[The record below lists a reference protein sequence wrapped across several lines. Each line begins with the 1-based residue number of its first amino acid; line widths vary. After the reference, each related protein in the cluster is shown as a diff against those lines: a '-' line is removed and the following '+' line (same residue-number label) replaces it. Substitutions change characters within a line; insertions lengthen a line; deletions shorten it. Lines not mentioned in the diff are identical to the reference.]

1 MSLLD
6 DLNILE
12 TNLDIGSIQDY
23 LDNLPKHDM
32 PAYWQAWYDLIYSK
46 FTRFSSKEKQ
56 ICLQLLLDTY
66 PKHNLWDPG
75 IVYHKEKDKFI
86 PKNKWVDGILTTNP
100 ELIAT
105 KPSDNIYELIGVS
118 DIPLAP
124 GASKHIKKCI
134 EDYIEYFMFKDTDV
148 LTEEI
153 AEILSTLH
161 KLDPHQS
168 TISDISIEKN
178 DVNDMIN
185 HFLFPYMNQEIM
197 DQIHTGLFH
206 NDYHILIDQGEDD
219 FIVID
224 HKQDVIEGTIPL
236 KSIETKYDEISYL
249 LNRLL
254 DIKIKE
260 ENQ

>member
-46 FTRFSSKEKQ
+46 FLQFSNKEKH

-66 PKHNLWDPG
+66 PKYNLWDPG
-75 IVYHKEKDKFI
+75 AVYHKEKDKFI
-86 PKNKWVDGILTTNP
+86 PKERWVCGELLPNP
-100 ELIAT
+100 ELMTT
-105 KPSDNIYELIGVS
+105 KPSDNIYELIGIS
-118 DIPLAP
+118 GMPFAP
-124 GASKHIKKCI
+124 GASKHIRKCI
-134 EDYIEYFMFKDTDV
+134 EDYIECFMFKDTDV

-153 AEILSTLH
+153 TEILSTLH

-185 HFLFPYMNQEIM
+185 RFLFPYMNQEIRNH
-197 DQIHTGLFH
+197 IHTGLFH
-206 NDYHILIDQGEDD
+206 NNYYILVDQD
-219 FIVID
+219 FIMVD
-224 HKQDVIEGTIPL
+224 QDVIEGPMPPL
-236 KSIETKYDEISYL
+236 PLRSIETKYDEISHL

>member
-23 LDNLPKHDM
+23 LDNLQKHDM
-32 PAYWQAWYDLIYSK
+32 PAYWQAWYDIIYSK
-46 FTRFSSKEKQ
+46 FAQFSNKEKQ

-66 PKHNLWDPG
+66 PKYNLWDPG
-75 IVYHKEKDKFI
+75 VVYHKEKDKFI
-86 PKNKWVDGILTTNP
+86 PKEQWVDGILVPNP
-100 ELIAT
+100 ELMTT
-105 KPSDNIYELIGVS
+105 KPSDEIYELIGIS
-118 DIPLAP
+118 DIPFTL
-124 GASKHIKKCI
+124 GSTSKYNPVKKGI
-134 EDYIEYFMFKDTDV
+134 EDYIEYLIFKDADV

-153 AEILSTLH
+153 TEILSTLH

-168 TISDISIEKN
+168 TIGNISVEKKDIDDII
-178 DVNDMIN
+178 DQ
-185 HFLFPYMNQEIM
+185 FLFPYINQKIQY
-197 DQIHTGLFH
+197 QIRIGLFH
-206 NDYHILIDQGEDD
+206 NNYYILVNQE
-219 FIVID
+219 FIN
-224 HKQDVIEGTIPL
+224 GTTPL
-236 KSIETKYDEISYL
+236 KIIETKYDEISYL

>member
-12 TNLDIGSIQDY
+12 TNLDIGSIQEY
-23 LDNLPKHDM
+23 LDNLPKHDI

-46 FTRFSSKEKQ
+46 FTQFSNKEKQ
-56 ICLQLLLDTY
+56 ICLQLLSDTY
-66 PKHNLWDPG
+66 PKYNLWDPG

-86 PKNKWVDGILTTNP
+86 PKCQWADGILMPNS
-100 ELIAT
+100 ELMTT
-105 KPSDNIYELIGVS
+105 KPSDNIYELVGIS
-118 DIPLAP
+118 DIPFTS

-134 EDYIEYFMFKDTDV
+134 EDYIEYFMFKDTEV
-148 LTEEI
+148 LTDEI
-153 AEILSTLH
+153 TEILSTLH

-168 TISDISIEKN
+168 TIGNISIEKIDIDN
-178 DVNDMIN
+178 IIN
-185 HFLFPYMNQEIM
+185 QILFPYTNQEIRNK
-197 DQIHTGLFH
+197 ISTGLFH
-206 NDYHILIDQGEDD
+206 NNYYILVDQN
-219 FIVID
+219 FIKVV
-224 HKQDVIEGTIPL
+224 QDVIEETIPL
-236 KSIETKYDEISYL
+236 KNIGTKYDEISYL

>member
-6 DLNILE
+6 DLNVLE

-23 LDNLPKHDM
+23 LDNLPKHDI
-32 PAYWQAWYDLIYSK
+32 PAYWQAWYDIIYSK
-46 FTRFSSKEKQ
+46 FTQFSNKEKQ
-56 ICLQLLLDTY
+56 ICLQLLLDVY
-66 PKHNLWDPG
+66 PKYNLWDPG
-75 IVYHKEKDKFI
+75 VVYHKEKEKFI
-86 PKNKWVDGILTTNP
+86 PKHQWVDGVLAPNP
-100 ELIAT
+100 ELMTT
-105 KPSDNIYELIGVS
+105 KPSDEIYELIGIS
-118 DIPLAP
+118 GMPFAP

-134 EDYIEYFMFKDTDV
+134 EDYIEYFMFKDTDA

-153 AEILSTLH
+153 TEILSTLH

-178 DVNDMIN
+178 DVNEMIN
-185 HFLFPYMNQEIM
+185 RFLFPYMNQEIRNHI
-197 DQIHTGLFH
+197 QTGLFH
-206 NDYHILIDQGEDD
+206 NNYYILVDQD
-219 FIVID
+219 FIMVD
-224 HKQDVIEGTIPL
+224 QDVVEGSMSPIPL
-236 KSIETKYDEISYL
+236 KSIETKYNEISHL

>member
-12 TNLDIGSIQDY
+12 TNLDIGSIQNY
-23 LDNLPKHDM
+23 LDNLPKHDI

-46 FTRFSSKEKQ
+46 FTQFSNKEKQ

-66 PKHNLWDPG
+66 PKYNLWDPCV
-75 IVYHKEKDKFI
+75 VYHKEKDKFI
-86 PKNKWVDGILTTNP
+86 PKGQWIDGMLIP
-100 ELIAT
+100 SSELMIT
-105 KPSDNIYELIGVS
+105 KPSDEIYELIGIS
-118 DIPLAP
+118 DIPITLGQAQYNP
-124 GASKHIKKCI
+124 VKICI
-134 EDYIEYFMFKDTDV
+134 ESYINYFMFKDTDV

-153 AEILSTLH
+153 TEVLNTLH
-161 KLDPHQS
+161 KLDPRPS
-168 TISDISIEKN
+168 SMSNIYVEKN
-178 DVNDMIN
+178 DADDIIDQI
-185 HFLFPYMNQEIM
+185 LFSYMNQEIR
-197 DQIHTGLFH
+197 DHICAGLFH
-206 NDYHILIDQGEDD
+206 NNYYILADQG
-219 FIVID
+219 FISEV
-224 HKQDVIEGTIPL
+224 TPL

>member
-12 TNLDIGSIQDY
+12 TNLDIGSIRDH
-23 LDNLPKHDM
+23 LDNLPKYDI
-32 PAYWQAWYDLIYSK
+32 PAYWQAWYDIIYSK
-46 FTRFSSKEKQ
+46 FTQFSNKEKQ

-66 PKHNLWDPG
+66 PRYNLWDPG
-75 IVYHKEKDKFI
+75 VVYHKGKDKFI
-86 PKNKWVDGILTTNP
+86 PKGQWIDGMLIP
-100 ELIAT
+100 SSELMTT
-105 KPSDNIYELIGVS
+105 KPSDEIYELIGIS
-118 DIPLAP
+118 DMPLASV
-124 GASKHIKKCI
+124 AFKHIQKGI

-153 AEILSTLH
+153 TEILSTLH

-168 TISDISIEKN
+168 TISNISVEKN
-178 DVNDMIN
+178 DVNDMTN
-185 HFLFPYMNQEIM
+185 RFLFPYMNQEIR
-197 DQIHTGLFH
+197 DHIHTGLFR
-206 NDYHILIDQGEDD
+206 NNYHILVDQD
-219 FIVID
+219 FIIVD
-224 HKQDVIEGTIPL
+224 QDDIKGPIPL
-236 KSIETKYDEISYL
+236 KSIETKYNEISYL

>member
-23 LDNLPKHDM
+23 LDNLQKRDM

-46 FTRFSSKEKQ
+46 FAQFSNKEKR

-66 PKHNLWDPG
+66 PKYNLWDPG
-75 IVYHKEKDKFI
+75 VVYHKEKDKFI
-86 PKNKWVDGILTTNP
+86 PKGQWIDGMLMP
-100 ELIAT
+100 SSELMTT
-105 KPSDNIYELIGVS
+105 KPSDEIYELIGIS
-118 DIPLAP
+118 DIPFTPSATLYSP
-124 GASKHIKKCI
+124 IKICI
-134 EDYIEYFMFKDTDV
+134 ENHIEYFMFKDTDV
-148 LTEEI
+148 LTEDI
-153 AEILSTLH
+153 TEILSTLH

-168 TISDISIEKN
+168 TTGNIYVEKN
-178 DVNDMIN
+178 DADDIIDEI
-185 HFLFPYMNQEIM
+185 LFPYMMQEIK
-197 DQIHTGLFH
+197 DRICGGLFR
-206 NDYHILIDQGEDD
+206 NNYYILVDQE
-219 FIVID
+219 FIS
-224 HKQDVIEGTIPL
+224 GATPL